1 MRHLPSLL
9 LATVLLILVGE
20 GFGAFICSG
29 GADCTQTGRNG
40 QPFECTDGAN
50 CKKCIGDECWPVQN
64 VDGSKPRRWEEN
76 MPIWRKKRSPRRPDP
91 RRCRK
96 MKGRKL
102 EKCLRRSLGRK
113 KRSPRKCKKGLAGA
127 KCRCKGVKGIQM
139 YYCMNGCQCNTS
151 RCCKNRYPLLIP
163 K

>member
-50 CKKCIGDECWPVQN
+50 CNKCVGDECWPVPN
-64 VDGSKPRRWEEN
+64 VDGSNPRTMGEKK
-76 MPIWRKKRSPRRPDP
+76 PIWRNFAMSGNTTKFVEL
-91 RRCRK
+91 RK
-96 MKGRKL
+96 IF
-102 EKCLRRSLGRK
+102 LRFS
-113 KRSPRKCKKGLAGA
+113 
-127 KCRCKGVKGIQM
+127 
-139 YYCMNGCQCNTS
+139 
-151 RCCKNRYPLLIP
+151 
-163 K
+163 